1 MVKGVF
7 KWKNIGSCDAIQI
20 VTPIREVP
28 SLPQGPPWPY
38 AQVKE
43 SRCNL
48 WLCFLS
54 RMRSRWTLKS
64 SMASGFMFCVL
75 NGSMKSG
82 MRTGK
87 EGLKTLGDLS
97 PMRMSWVPTC
107 VERITVLHSRWILQ
121 GQKFFH
127 ADLSA
132 RSDELNEIG
141 KLTCLIKI
149 VGPCEFLLRVIFHL
163 NPTLSPHAFPLP
175 LQTYQGE
182 KFLFK
187 NFFG

>member
-107 VERITVLHSRWILQ
+107 VERITVLHGLELYKKQLSFGAPQGTKTASRTKESPTCGSGECQ
-121 GQKFFH
+121 R
-127 ADLSA
+127 LSLDTA
-132 RSDELNEIG
+132 RMKTAL
-141 KLTCLIKI
+141 
-149 VGPCEFLLRVIFHL
+149 
-163 NPTLSPHAFPLP
+163 
-175 LQTYQGE
+175 
-182 KFLFK
+182 K
-187 NFFG
+187 NLA